1 MENQSQTL
9 AQNKQNEYSE
19 EELESLKVAAQNNI
33 IDFSIY
39 TDERY
44 NPSWLHEEIGKV
56 LESAYQETLK
66 GEKVRI
72 ILEVP
77 PRHGKSETCSIKFP
91 AYVLGRS
98 PEFPIMV
105 SSYSSDLAE
114 DFGSKTRDLMNSEA
128 YQAVFKTRLKQD
140 TKAKGKWMTE
150 SKGGYTST
158 GVGGSITG
166 KGFKIGII
174 DDPFKNR
181 KEADSKL
188 IRDNVYDWY
197 KSTFYT
203 RQEGYG
209 AIIVIMTRWHKDD
222 LVGRLLKK
230 QEADEQNPDITEF
243 DAWEVIKFPAIAIND
258 EQHRKAGEALWKEK
272 FSLPMLMNTKN
283 SIGSYE
289 WSALYQQE
297 PIASEN
303 QEFKEEFFQ
312 YRTIEEVLALQ
323 TYRSLTIDTAMSKNA
338 ENDNTGFCI
347 NFNDRENK
355 WNIKAWKERISPKE
369 LIDRLF
375 YLQETWNLDAIG
387 VEETIYL
394 QVVQPFLEDEMRRRN
409 KFLTITPLKHNGT
422 QKELRI
428 RSILPRYE
436 SKSVYHIKGH
446 CTDLEE
452 EQLEFPQ
459 STHDDVLDAEAYQ
472 TQISKSFQPQER
484 PTYNLQR
491 PSFR

>member
-1 MENQSQTL
+1 MENQSQTS
-9 AQNKQNEYSE
+9 AQNKPSEYSE
-19 EELESLKVAAQNNI
+19 EELESLRVAAQNNI

-44 NPSWLHEEIGKV
+44 TPSWLHEEIGKV
-56 LESAYQETLK
+56 LESAYERTLK

-128 YQAVFKTRLKQD
+128 YQEVFKTRLKQD

-150 SKGGYTST
+150 AKGGYTST

-188 IRDNVYDWY
+188 IRDTVYDWY

-222 LVGRLLKK
+222 LVGRLLAK
-230 QEADEQNPDITEF
+230 QAADEQNPDITEF
-243 DAWEVIKFPAIAIND
+243 DKWERIRFPAVATKD
-258 EQHRKAGEALWKEK
+258 EKHRKEGEALWPEK

-297 PIASEN
+297 PLASEN
-303 QEFKEEFFQ
+303 QEFKEEFYQ
-312 YRTIEEVLALQ
+312 YRTLDEVLSLN
-323 TYRSLTIDTAMSKNA
+323 TYRTLTVDTAMSKNA

-347 NFNDRENK
+347 NFTDIENK
-355 WNIKAWKERISPKE
+355 WNIKAWKERISPKQ

-375 YLQETWNLDAIG
+375 YLVDTYNLDEVG

-394 QVVQPFLEDEMRRRN
+394 QVVQPFIEEEMRRRG
-409 KFLTITPLKHNGT
+409 KFFTITPLKHQQT

-428 RSILPRYE
+428 RSLLPRYE
-436 SKSVYHIKGH
+436 SHSIYHITGH
-446 CTDLEE
+446 CTDLET
-452 EQLEFPQ
+452 EQQEFPQ
-459 STHDDVLDAEAYQ
+459 CTNDDVLDSEAYQ
-472 TQISKSFQPQER
+472 TQIAKTPANYGGQLKTR
-484 PTYNLQR
+484 Y
-491 PSFR
+491 